1 MNDTFSG
8 MGLHRSDIKTGAYDQ
23 PSCSRLRK
31 QLLSE
36 LILLDAHLER
46 MNTSQTGWDFSM
58 AQTYKEMIH
67 SRQALFRR
75 LGG

>member
-8 MGLHRSDIKTGAYDQ
+8 MGLHRSDIKTGAYDL
-23 PSCSRLRK
+23 PSCSRMRN

-36 LILLDAHLER
+36 LMLLDAHLEK
-46 MNTSQTGWDFSM
+46 MNSSHTRWDFSM

-67 SRQALFRR
+67 SRQALFRQ
-75 LGG
+75 LGT